1 MGVKRDL
8 ILVVTMSFVALMTP
22 TVALADT
29 IDRTDRAAVRTAYE
43 QSYQS
48 IVDRLT
54 FPESPWTG
62 SVTECDAATVP
73 SSVRDGLMAGVNFF
87 RALAGVDAGTRDPA
101 ADTKAQA
108 AALVMH
114 ANEEL
119 SHEPPPTWACWSNE
133 ASEGASHSNLHL
145 FRLTGSGF
153 LHEALEAF
161 MDDPGPSNTAV
172 GHRQLILS
180 PSGGPFAFGA
190 TSNAM
195 ALWVVGPY
203 PTDGHDGAPEYV
215 AWPPD
220 GYFPIELATA
230 RWSLSHTSFLT
241 ADLSSA
247 SVSMTFEEEPVDII
261 VHHSPGNYGRMPTVT
276 WDVTDHR
283 FDDWLSRGRDI
294 SFDVTVTGIEVDG
307 VSTSRSYTVTMVG
320 AAEHAEP
327 PDHDWFV
334 DDNGSIFQPDIE
346 WLATQGSPTAATGPA
361 PDTAPTTPSPA
372 DRWPP
377 SSGGASSRPIGPQ
390 GRSEAGQASVRQRPA
405 MSPNERG
412 TRSTAAPASRG
423 VGPQDNACPTTAPVP
438 RGADATKHER
448 QHAHR
453 ATGLI
458 VR

>member
-1 MGVKRDL
+1 M
-8 ILVVTMSFVALMTP
+8 LVE
-22 TVALADT
+22 
-29 IDRTDRAAVRTAYE
+29 RGQR
-43 QSYQS
+43 
-48 IVDRLT
+48 
-54 FPESPWTG
+54 
-62 SVTECDAATVP
+62 
-73 SSVRDGLMAGVNFF
+73 
-87 RALAGVDAGTRDPA
+87 
-101 ADTKAQA
+101 
-108 AALVMH
+108 
-114 ANEEL
+114 
-119 SHEPPPTWACWSNE
+119 
-133 ASEGASHSNLHL
+133 ASHSNLHL

-153 LHEALEAF
+153 LHEALDAF
-161 MDDPGPSNTAV
+161 MDDPGHSNTAV

-203 PTDGHDGAPEYV
+203 PTDGHDGAPEYL

-307 VSTSRSYTVTMVG
+307 VTTSRSYTVTMVG

-334 DDNGSIFQPDIE
+334 DDNGSIFQPDIRV
-346 WLATQGSPTAATGPA
+346 ARDPGITNGCDRTGTRYCPNNPVTRRQMAAFLRRGIIQ
-361 PDTAPTTPSPA
+361 A
-372 DRWPP
+372 DR
-377 SSGGASSRPIGPQ
+377 SA
-390 GRSEAGQASVRQRPA
+390 RSERGRTGQRA
-405 MSPNERG
+405 
-412 TRSTAAPASRG
+412 AAPSHEPERAGHAINSRASLARRWTSG
-423 VGPQDNACPTTAPVP
+423 QCLPNDRTCAAW
-438 RGADATKHER
+438 R
-448 QHAHR
+448 
-453 ATGLI
+453 
-458 VR
+458 